1 MKSLRTFLCLAAS
14 AALFGMGCGGAPE
27 ETPAPSEPQPTVET
41 PEVRQQGTY
50 SVCWPALGV
59 YQSPSTSSWK
69 LVTLYS
75 GNGDFFVTD
84 SSVFWSN
91 GEYWVRGTGYCGNG
105 SGDCWAHGYVRWDG
119 LCH

>member
-1 MKSLRTFLCLAAS
+1 MKSLKTFVCVVGS
-14 AALFGMGCGGAPE
+14 AALFGMGCGGAPAE
-27 ETPAPSEPQPTVET
+27 ETSAPSEQTPVVES

-69 LVTLYS
+69 LVTLYHD
-75 GNGDFFVTD
+75 NGDYFVTD
-84 SSVFWSN
+84 SSVFISN
-91 GEYWVRGTGYCGNG
+91 GEYWVRGTGFCTS
-105 SGDCWAHGYVRWDG
+105 SGDCWAYGYVRWDG